1 MSSNTQLIHPLIH
14 DGVSQTERLLAA
26 LIPANLQLDERSM
39 QDLIVAAYRYA
50 CLLKYY
56 NEENQPDGD
65 WRCFWEV
72 EALTFLAVLAELD
85 TEVIL
90 QQFNE
95 LEIGFAQDI
104 DEGAG
109 GPFDPGG
116 EDITNFYDQAQFI
129 YQIALQV
136 QKAYRDLPDD
146 LAIKREIA
154 AMIDK
159 RTVFDGENLVDA
171 LHQLIAIHKEVYSDE
186 HGQALPYHFYEPF
199 FGSLWNLPDSDA
211 FDAIKFQASYTRED
225 TRALFRRFYEVLVKI
240 RMRAQYWFDR
250 LINEP
255 NLHQPHV
262 ALFLSFLRLFRHAQ
276 DSLNSLTGKH
286 LDYYYEKILCLD
298 RRPAVPDDVFLVF
311 ELAKGFEETLVEK
324 GTAFLAGKDA
334 NGRPLLFEAL
344 ENWVVRDAQ
353 VKEIKNTHFDLC
365 NFQTTGKI
373 LANPDVNTAYA
384 NGEILPNEKPAS
396 WRALG
401 DDGNLPA
408 GEIGFAI
415 ASPQLILREGKRILD
430 VYINLVN
437 TQIPTISSDDFIIQL
452 SSPEEW
458 ITPVINENITFTS
471 DDRNLSQDEGS
482 FKVIQ
487 ENGALHIRVVLEKDD
502 LPVDTLGEDLAI
514 EAGFNTGWPV
524 MKVTLARASQ
534 IARFYDDMRGIEFE
548 EIKIAVDV
556 TGIRENLIIQSDQGV
571 FDGTQKIYPFGPVP
585 AKGHRFYIGSTEVF
599 QKALNSLK
607 VNFDWIA
614 PPDDFDDYYRTYNL
628 GFTPYTLPNPKVK
641 IDFIDRADNQN
652 VNIEQIARI
661 AHDGDRTVR
670 IRISDVNFN
679 SVADVIFEL
688 KTSDGILTPLTPT
701 ILEEGAYE
709 FTLPDVD
716 LANAEIIAS
725 KPGADFEPLA
735 FAVLENGAITTAYE
749 LVLFPLEK
757 AYQPATNIR
766 GLVKGLNDGA
776 FLNAITVNGSS
787 QTLTNGAYATPLA
800 STLNFE
806 QSGYQANNIFDLEGF
821 SVVDVYMEP
830 IDYAPEQ
837 VFRFPPNAEVDII
850 MEIKDADG
858 SSLDDVTWQI
868 ISGIAQTVGDGQTLF
883 EVDGEAKIKL
893 SKPGYKDVWFPLEY
907 ATRGNAVLLPGAS
920 VEIGSRGTAA
930 ADTAEIILQ
939 KWDGTLLANRTFSI
953 RIGNG
958 SPSSM
963 DTNADGKLILS
974 AFTST
979 ADVEIIH
986 PHFLAFTVGN
996 LDPATSA
1003 TVQLATETFSSKTGA
1018 TPSSVDVTVI
1028 DLLGLPVEG
1037 ASVEASNGTSTI
1049 IDTTDTDGK
1058 VTLDGLSGSGW
1069 RIKVSKGDNT
1079 VISPDTTNVREKE
1092 IYINIGVLEK
1102 SRPFAGILIGRLT
1115 NTAGDPIEDA
1125 LVTAGSQTQR
1135 TNTRG
1140 EYTMTGLAEA
1150 EIQASGGVH
1159 FYHPS
1164 YQIFPGADVVD
1175 NSIIDIMLLPH
1186 LQNFVYEGKITDIFN
1201 IPLSGVEIGIKDIE
1215 ADTAYTLTK
1224 SDSDGL
1230 YRVAVS
1236 PALTD
1241 EVEVFFV
1248 IPGYDTVI
1256 LDFPT
1261 PDVPTGTSTS
1271 LLHVRMRP
1279 SVDNFSPL
1287 LDAGEMEAR
1296 FDIRINALNLVRD
1309 VRTQHFVRYEPTLKR
1324 GFVRFTLVEDDFK
1337 HAAYPQLLTWYTLD
1351 AAGEPIFQPT
1361 DTTNIDLP
1369 PPLPNPPYTP
1379 ATNGISLEY
1388 TSEQIITGVEN
1399 EGIDQYFHLLPFNGH
1414 KEVSLLA
1421 AVDIRLVCP
1430 YYAHS
1435 KSDAYADGNLYLGIE
1450 KLKPGTN
1457 LSLLFQIEEGSER
1470 KAEWQPPKLH
1480 WSYLTKNNTWTAF
1493 ESTDVLLD
1501 TTFGLT
1507 RSGLVQ
1513 LKIPKTAIAENTMLN
1528 PALYWIRIAAVENRE
1543 ADIPVSVRALP
1554 NLVSVRAQAILA
1566 QFADKGNDPAHL
1578 SAPLPAGTISKLQI
1592 SRTSVKK
1599 VEQPFDSFGG
1609 RLPEQGND
1617 FYLRI
1622 SERLRHRD
1630 RAIQVWDYERLLL
1643 EQYSK
1648 VHRVKCL
1655 PHTRMIASTDNCS
1668 TNILQD
1674 PSAIPPDL
1682 DVQSPGYVLLAV
1694 IPDLTQRTAT
1704 AQAEPRFSFGDL
1716 LEMEDYLRTK
1726 TNLFVAWERE
1736 SPPWL
1741 CEPDYPEDETKYLW
1755 VVNPKYEPIRLSF
1768 KVAFLTGFDE
1778 TFFKFQLDEEL
1789 KNYLAPWLENPA
1801 APITFGRTLYQS
1813 ALIAFIESREYV
1825 DAIADFRLYKAPAA
1839 YLLDEVSEECLVKND
1854 RVIPATPRS
1863 VLTTYIKAD
1872 KLPDE
1877 TDHLIETANKTDWCV
1892 EAQPR
1897 PTPETNPNTRSKRPR
1912 S

>member
-1 MSSNTQLIHPLIH
+1 MSSNNQLIHPLIH
-14 DGVSQTERLLAA
+14 DGASQTERLLTA
-26 LIPANLQLDERSM
+26 LIPDQLLLDERSM

-50 CLLKYY
+50 CLLHYY

-85 TEVIL
+85 TEVLL

-109 GPFDPGG
+109 GLFDPGG
-116 EDITNFYDQAQFI
+116 ENITNFYDQAQFI

-136 QKAYRDLPDD
+136 QKAYRELPDD

-159 RTVFDGENLVDA
+159 RAVYDGENLVDA
-171 LHQLIAIHKEVYSDE
+171 LHQLIAIHKETYSDE

-199 FGSLWNLPDSDA
+199 FGSLWNLPNSDA
-211 FDAIKFQASYTRED
+211 FDAIKFQANYTRED

-298 RRPAVPDDVFLVF
+298 RRSAVPDEVFLVF
-311 ELAKGFEETLVEK
+311 ELAKGFEETLLEK

-334 NGRPLLFEAL
+334 NGRPLLFESL
-344 ENWVVRDAQ
+344 ENWVIRDAQ
-353 VKEIKNTHFDLC
+353 VKAIKNTHFDLC
-365 NFQTTGKI
+365 NFQGTGKI
-373 LANPDVNTAYA
+373 QANPDVNIAYA

-396 WRALG
+396 WRAMG
-401 DDGNLPA
+401 DDGNLPN

-415 ASPQLILREGKRILD
+415 SSPQLILREGKRILD
-430 VYINLVN
+430 VVINLVN
-437 TQIPTISSDDFIIQL
+437 SQIPSISSTDFQIQL
-452 SSPEEW
+452 SSPDDW
-458 ITPVINENITFTS
+458 LQPVVNENITFTA
-471 DDRNLSQDEGS
+471 DDRNLLQDQGS
-482 FKVIQ
+482 YKIIQ
-487 ENGALHIRVVLEKDD
+487 ENDTLQIRVVLEKDD
-502 LPVDTLGEDLAI
+502 LPVDTLGEELAL
-514 EAGFNTGWPV
+514 EAGFSTRWPT
-524 MKVTLARASQ
+524 MKVLLVRESQ
-534 IARFYDDMRGIEFE
+534 IAHFYNDMRRIEFE
-548 EIKIAVDV
+548 EIKIVVDV

-614 PPDDFDDYYRTYNL
+614 APDDFDDYYRSYNL
-628 GFTPYTLPNPKVK
+628 GTAPYTLPNPKVK
-641 IDFIDRADNQN
+641 IDFIDRADDQN
-652 VNIEQIARI
+652 INIVQVSRVAQ
-661 AHDGDRTVR
+661 DGGNLVR
-670 IRISDVNFN
+670 VRISDVNFN
-679 SVADVIFEL
+679 SVADVVFEL
-688 KTSDGILTPLTPT
+688 KTSDGTLTPLVP
-701 ILEEGAYE
+701 IVLEEGAYE
-709 FTLPDVD
+709 FALPTID
-716 LANAEIIAS
+716 LTGAEIIAS
-725 KPGADFEPLA
+725 KPSADFEPLV
-735 FAVLENGAITTAYE
+735 FAVQENDVTTTAYE

-757 AYQPATNIR
+757 AYQPATSIR
-766 GLVKGLNDGA
+766 GYVKGLNDGN
-776 FLNAITVNGSS
+776 FLNAVTVNGSP
-787 QTLTNGAYATPLA
+787 QTLTNGAYSTPLA
-800 STLNFE
+800 NSLNFE
-806 QSGYQANNIFDLEGF
+806 QGGYLDNDIPNLNGF

-830 IDYAPEQ
+830 NDYAPEQ
-837 VFRFPPNAEVDII
+837 VLRFPPNEEVNIDFIGLI
-850 MEIKDADG
+850 DADG
-858 SSLDDVTWQI
+858 NSLDGVEWEVIDGSTTTI
-868 ISGIAQTVGDGQTLF
+868 GDGELLF
-883 EVDGEAKIKL
+883 NIDGEAKIKL
-893 SKPGYKDVWFPLEY
+893 SKLGYRDVWFPLEH
-907 ATRGNAVLLPGAS
+907 ATQVKAVLLPNAS
-920 VEIGSRGTAA
+920 VEVARGTAP

-963 DTNADGKLILS
+963 DTNADGKLMLS

-996 LDPATSA
+996 LDTATSA
-1003 TVQLATETFSSKTGA
+1003 TVKLATETFSSNTGA
-1018 TPSSVDVTVI
+1018 HSDSVDVTVI
-1028 DLLGLPVEG
+1028 DLLGLPVAG
-1037 ASVEASNGTSTI
+1037 ASVEASNGSSSI
-1049 IDTTDTDGK
+1049 PGTTNSDGE
-1058 VTLDGLSGSGW
+1058 VTLTGLSDSSW
-1069 RIKVSKGDNT
+1069 RLKVSKGDNT

-1092 IYINIGVLEK
+1092 IYINIGVIEK
-1102 SRPFAGILIGRLT
+1102 SRPFAGILTGRLT
-1115 NTAGDPIEDA
+1115 DTAGEPVVEA

-1135 TNTRG
+1135 SNSQG
-1140 EYTMTGLAEA
+1140 EYFMTGLTEA
-1150 EIQASGGVH
+1150 DIQASGGVKFH
-1159 FYHPS
+1159 HPS
-1164 YQIFPGADVVD
+1164 FQVFPDVAVVD
-1175 NSIIDIMLLPH
+1175 DSIIDIVMLPH
-1186 LQNFVYEGKITDIFN
+1186 LQHFVYEGKITDIFN
-1201 IPLSGVEIGIKDIE
+1201 IPLSGVEIGIKTP
-1215 ADTAYTLTK
+1215 ADELYHLTK
-1224 SDSDGL
+1224 SDTDGL

-1236 PALTD
+1236 PTLTND
-1241 EVEVFFV
+1241 EEVFFS
-1248 IPGYDTVI
+1248 IPGYDPVI

-1261 PDVPTGTSTS
+1261 SDVPISSSTS
-1271 LLHVRMRP
+1271 LLNLRMRP
-1279 SVDNFSPL
+1279 SADNFAPL
-1287 LDAGEMEAR
+1287 LDAGEMEDR

-1309 VRTQHFVRYEPTLKR
+1309 IRTQHFERYEHTLKR

-1337 HAAYPQLLTWYTLD
+1337 HGAYPQLLTWYTLA
-1351 AAGEPIFQPT
+1351 AAGEPIFPQT
-1361 DTTNIDLP
+1361 DSDNPDLP

-1388 TSEQIITGVEN
+1388 SSEQVITGAEN
-1399 EGIDQYFHLLPFNGH
+1399 EGIDQYFHLISFNGH
-1414 KEVSLLA
+1414 KEISLLA
-1421 AVDIRLVCP
+1421 DLDIRLLCP
-1430 YYAHS
+1430 YYAHD
-1435 KSDAYADGNLYLGIE
+1435 KSSAYADGNLYLGIE

-1470 KAEWQPPKLH
+1470 KAEWQPPKLR
-1480 WSYLTKNNTWTAF
+1480 WSYLTKGNTWTAF

-1513 LKIPKTAIAENTMLN
+1513 LKIPKTAVAENTMLD
-1528 PALYWIRIAAVENRE
+1528 PALYWIRIAAVEDRE

-1554 NLVSVRAQAILA
+1554 SLVSVRAQAILA
-1566 QFADKGNDPAHL
+1566 QFADKGNDLAHL
-1578 SAPLPAGTISKLQI
+1578 AEPLTAGTISKLQI

-1643 EQYSK
+1643 EQYPK

-1655 PHTRMIASTDNCS
+1655 PHTRMIAATDNCNTS
-1668 TNILQD
+1668 IIQD
-1674 PSAIPPDL
+1674 PAALPPDL

-1694 IPDLTQRTAT
+1694 IPDLTLRTAT

-1716 LEMEDYLRTK
+1716 LAMEDYLRSK

-1736 SPPWL
+1736 TPPWL
-1741 CEPDYPEDETKYLW
+1741 CEPDRIEDESKYLW

-1768 KVAFLTGFDE
+1768 KVAFHPGFDE
-1778 TFFKFQLDEEL
+1778 TYFKYQLDQEL

-1825 DAIADFRLYKAPAA
+1825 DALADFKLYKAPAA
-1839 YLLDEVSEECLVKND
+1839 YLLDEVTEECLVKND
-1854 RVIPATPRS
+1854 RVIPTTPRS

-1892 EAQPR
+1892 EAR
-1897 PTPETNPNTRSKRPR
+1897 PNPVPETNPNTRSKRPR